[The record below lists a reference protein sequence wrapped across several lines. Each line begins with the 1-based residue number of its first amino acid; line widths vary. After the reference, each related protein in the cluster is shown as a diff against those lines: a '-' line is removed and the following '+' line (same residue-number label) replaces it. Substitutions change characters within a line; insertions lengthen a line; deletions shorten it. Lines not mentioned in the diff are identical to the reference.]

1 MGAQDNR
8 GVAKVDAIIDDWL
21 TIPPTY
27 GIERADVCTTWPG
40 YPNCSAVG
48 FTGEFSLA
56 QVGWQAG
63 CDHKI
68 EIRAED
74 TDGNSR
80 IMVLSNNGPGFDT
93 GK

>member
-1 MGAQDNR
+1 M
-8 GVAKVDAIIDDWL
+8 DAIIDDWL
-21 TIPPTY
+21 TIPLAY
-27 GIERADVCTTWPG
+27 GAERSDVCSTWPG

-48 FTGEFSLA
+48 FSGEFSLA

-74 TDGNSR
+74 TDGNAR
-80 IMVLSNNGPGFDT
+80 IIDRGLWSVQ
-93 GK
+93 